1 MKKLIETIVTIDP
14 GYSGAIVIYSK
25 DDFQILKNDNRRT
38 FTQIFETLK
47 QIKSNYE
54 NIMVFIEKVGMFKAD
69 SNEDGKRFN
78 INKMVIHY
86 NNFLNALDV
95 LKIPYLKVSAQK
107 WQRYLNLYKKG
118 EDKKERKNRYKAY
131 SQGIFKNIEVTTINQ
146 DALCLV
152 CFAKRLIEY
161 DRSFIDEF
169 GNNIDQLKEIDYV
182 QN

>member
-38 FTQIFETLK
+38 FTQIYETLK

-69 SNEDGKRFN
+69 SNDDGKRFN

-107 WQRYLNLYKKG
+107 WQR
-118 EDKKERKNRYKAY
+118 
-131 SQGIFKNIEVTTINQ
+131 
-146 DALCLV
+146 
-152 CFAKRLIEY
+152 
-161 DRSFIDEF
+161 
-169 GNNIDQLKEIDYV
+169 
-182 QN
+182 